1 MKSSV
6 IGTEEL
12 LKKFNVLDEAVQGEN
27 LALATDAGSMVILNG
42 ARKNIKDQGLIRT
55 RTLSRSLASE
65 HEEIMPTRVTDAI
78 GTNLEYGPIQEYGGT
93 IRAKKGKYLA
103 IPIGRL
109 KGSPVGKNLSL
120 RKTGSGTLFLVDDA
134 GQAQYVLKES
144 VAIPAKP
151 YLRPAYD
158 TNQVKAQE
166 AIGKVLKQLIERASN
181 V

>member
-1 MKSSV
+1 MKSEV

-12 LKKFNVLDEAVQGEN
+12 LRKFKALDEVVQGAN

-55 RTLSRSLASE
+55 RQLSRSLASE
-65 HEEIMPTRVTDAI
+65 HAEITPTRVTDNI
-78 GTNLEYGPIQEYGGT
+78 GTNLEYGPIHEYGGT

-103 IPIGRL
+103 IPIGGM
-109 KGSPVGKNLSL
+109 KGSPVGKGLSL
-120 RKTGSGTLFLVDDA
+120 RKTGGGTLLLVDGS
-134 GQAQYVLKES
+134 GQAQFVLKES
-144 VAIPAKP
+144 VTITARP

-158 TNQVKAQE
+158 DNQAKAQE
-166 AIGKVLKQLIERASN
+166 AIGKVLKQLIEVASN

>member
-12 LKKFNVLDEAVQGEN
+12 LKKFNALDEVVQGAN

-65 HEEIMPTRVTDAI
+65 HEEITPTRVTDAI
-78 GTNLEYGPIQEYGGT
+78 GTNLEHGPIHEYGGT

-103 IPIGRL
+103 IPIGGM

-120 RKTGSGTLFLVDDA
+120 RKTGGGTLLLVDEG

-144 VAIPAKP
+144 VTIPARP
-151 YLRPAYD
+151 YLRPAHD
-158 TNQVKAQE
+158 ANQVMAKE
-166 AIGKVLKQLIERASN
+166 AIGKVLKQLIEGASN

>member
-12 LKKFNVLDEAVQGEN
+12 LRKFNALDEVVQGAN

-55 RTLSRSLASE
+55 RTLSRSLTSE
-65 HEEIMPTRVTDAI
+65 HEEITPTRVADAI
-78 GTNLEYGPIQEYGGT
+78 GTNLEYAPIHEYGGT

-103 IPIGRL
+103 IPIGGM
-109 KGSPVGKNLSL
+109 KDSPVGKNLHL
-120 RKTGSGTLFLVDDA
+120 TKTSGGTLLLVDDG

-144 VAIPAKP
+144 VTIPARP

-158 TNQVKAQE
+158 ANQAKAQE
-166 AIGKVLKQLIERASN
+166 AIGKVLKQLIIEASN